1 MSPLLLL
8 ARWILQTV
16 RLLFWVEGS
25 HSGGLGSPWPLGCTI
40 VLRLDSSADLSGFPA
55 LPFTVSEST
64 MLTSYLYRHSL
75 RVYLLLF
82 LLLISTPIS
91 LTTHSVW
98 SHSPWTWS
106 CGSVRTSTLS
116 TQWERLSL
124 HSRGVFR
131 VSVIVIGASQVTRV
145 KNTFDKAG
153 STGSISGSGRSP
165 GGRNGNSLQYSCLE
179 NPMDRGAWRATVHGV
194 TKSLTRLKWPSM
206 HALYSGYCAGV
217 GTVVRVYFF
226 CSGMVSAGAG
236 WRDPQWEQR
245 AWGSP
250 AGAGSQLRLRVGRV
264 AAWRRRHG
272 WEPRTG
278 GSSCRAPAG
287 LLLAVAA
294 WMDLSHWRLASNS
307 VLVF

>member
-55 LPFTVSEST
+55 LPFTVPEST
-64 MLTSYLYRHSL
+64 LLTSYLYRHSL

-131 VSVIVIGASQVTRV
+131 VSLLLLGLPRWLGWRIHLIRQEAQVRSLGQEDPLEEEMATL
-145 KNTFDKAG
+145 
-153 STGSISGSGRSP
+153 SSILAWRIPWTEEP
-165 GGRNGNSLQYSCLE
+165 GGPQSMGSRRVRHDWS
-179 NPMDRGAWRATVHGV
+179 DRACTHYILGIV
-194 TKSLTRLKWPSM
+194 L
-206 HALYSGYCAGV
+206 
-217 GTVVRVYFF
+217 
-226 CSGMVSAGAG
+226 G
-236 WRDPQWEQR
+236 W
-245 AWGSP
+245 
-250 AGAGSQLRLRVGRV
+250 
-264 AAWRRRHG
+264 
-272 WEPRTG
+272 
-278 GSSCRAPAG
+278 
-287 LLLAVAA
+287 
-294 WMDLSHWRLASNS
+294 
-307 VLVF
+307 VL